1 MVIEYKT
8 NEGLVRFDWRI
19 KRFYYIKPVSKRN
32 QNMCV
37 HLALENRLKSRAIND
52 GHAKHEDMFHYMKRK
67 EPVKAKAK
75 ARKKTSSNPKEK
87 GFFIKL

>member
-8 NEGLVRFDWRI
+8 DEGLVRFDWRI
-19 KRFYYIKPVSKRN
+19 KRFYYSKPVSKRN

-37 HLALENRLKSRAIND
+37 HLALENRLKSRAISD
-52 GHAKHEDMFHYMKRK
+52 GYAKHEDMFHYVKRE
-67 EPVKAKAK
+67 EPKTKPKAK
-75 ARKKTSSNPKEK
+75 KKVSSNPKEK